1 MTQLLVKKFIKDYEK
16 TSDMKVRGA
25 YGKLAGWTGI
35 LCNLLL
41 FAGKLIAGLLSG
53 SVSVTADAVNNLS
66 DASSSIISL
75 LGFKMASKPADSE
88 HPYGHARYEYLS
100 GLLVALLIL
109 VIGVELLKSSIG
121 EIIAPSG
128 VDFSWLTFGILMASI
143 LVKLWMAMFNKKIGK
158 IIDSQA
164 IIATAADCR
173 NDVISTLAVLAG
185 NVIAVLTKVELDG
198 WMGTAVALFILY
210 SGVGLVKDTISPL
223 LGSAPDPE
231 LVKMIEKKIMSYPHV
246 MGTHDLMVHD
256 YGPGRQFAS
265 VHVEMAAEDDVLESH
280 DIIDNIERDFKENE
294 GIHMMIHYD
303 PIVTKDEVVGNM
315 RKWLSELVKSID
327 TVLTI
332 HDLRIVPGKTHTNL
346 IFDCVVPP
354 EFGMTGNEVKDEIA
368 KRVRSEYPDHFCVIT
383 IDESFVSVIDK

>member
-1 MTQLLVKKFIKDYEK
+1 MTQLLVRKFIKDHENI
-16 TSDMKVRGA
+16 SDMKVRTA

-35 LCNLLL
+35 FCNLLL
-41 FAGKLIAGLLSG
+41 FAGKLMAGLLSG

-109 VIGVELLKSSIG
+109 VIGVELLKSSIS
-121 EIIAPSG
+121 EIAAPSG
-128 VDFSWLTFGILMASI
+128 VDFSWVTFGILLVSV

-158 IIDSQA
+158 TIDSQA
-164 IIATAADCR
+164 IAATAADCR

-185 NVIAVLTKVELDG
+185 NVIAVLTNVELDG

-223 LGSAPDPE
+223 LGNAPDPE
-231 LVKMIEKKIMSYPHV
+231 LVKMIEKKIMSYPDV

-265 VHVEMAAEDDVLESH
+265 VHVEMAAEDDVIASH
-280 DIIDNIERDFKENE
+280 DVIDNIERDFKEND
-294 GIHMMIHYD
+294 GIHMMIHFD
-303 PIVTKDEVVGNM
+303 PIVTSDDKVGNM
-315 RKWLSELVKSID
+315 RLWVAGIVQSID
-327 TVLTI
+327 PSLSI
-332 HDLRIVPGKTHTNL
+332 HDFRMVPGTTHTNL

-354 EFGMTGNEVKDEIA
+354 EFRLTGKAVKEEIS
-368 KRVRSEYPDHFCVIT
+368 KRVSEKYPDHFCVIT
-383 IDESFVSVIDK
+383 IDASYVSVN